1 MKIQNKITL
10 LFLALS
16 TGILVLLNAFI
27 FYFEYRF
34 NYEDFFKRLETRVN
48 IMSRVRLHPD
58 AESRAYEEM
67 RNRYLER
74 LDHEKE
80 QLLQADPSGR
90 FDNEGLP
97 QTFVKEV
104 IKYGAARHRSKT
116 QFFAGKLVSQGNN
129 KYIVV
134 VSASNPY
141 GLREISELRRI
152 LLLGFIGAIAVA
164 FVVGKVFSYYTFM
177 PVRKL
182 TEEVNLI
189 TSDNLHSRLETTK
202 SKDEIA
208 ELIRTFNSMINRLET
223 AFTTQTN
230 FVSNASHELR
240 TPLTIIN
247 GEVELAL
254 NQPDPTGQQHTVLQT
269 IRTETDKLIQ
279 IINNLLL
286 LAQSGFDGKKQ
297 NWQKVRMDELLWLAI
312 ASSKKIYPDSNVEVD
327 HLNLPDNEQLL
338 YVMGNDNLLRL
349 AITNIITNACK
360 YSKNKLV
367 NIRLV
372 AKQNQLLIDV
382 ADQGIGI
389 PAADLKHIFEPFFR
403 ASNTYAYEGHGVGL
417 ALTFNI
423 IRQHRGTLNIQSE
436 VGTGTKVQIVLP
448 IAEPE

>member
-27 FYFEYRF
+27 FYFEYKF

-58 AESRAYEEM
+58 AESRAYEEV

-80 QLLQADPSGR
+80 QLLQANSNGH
-90 FDNEGLP
+90 FDEEGLP
-97 QTFVKEV
+97 KTFIKE
-104 IKYGAARHRSKT
+104 ILRNGTARYRSKSN
-116 QFFAGKLVSQGNN
+116 FFAGKLISQETS
-129 KYIVV
+129 KFIVV

-141 GLREISELRRI
+141 GLREINELRRI
-152 LLLGFIGAIAVA
+152 LLYGFIGAILVA
-164 FVVGKVFSYYTFM
+164 FAVGKVFSYYTFM

-208 ELIRTFNSMINRLET
+208 ELTRTFNSMINRLET
-223 AFTTQTN
+223 AFATQTN

-254 NQPDPTGQQHTVLQT
+254 NQPDPTGGQHAVLQT

-312 ASSKKIYPDSNVEVD
+312 ASSKKIYPDSNIEVD

-338 YVMGNDNLLRL
+338 HVRGNDNLLRL
-349 AITNIITNACK
+349 AITNIISNACK

-367 NIRLV
+367 TVKLV
-372 AKQNQLLIDV
+372 AEQNQLLIDV
-382 ADQGIGI
+382 ADEGIGI
-389 PAADLKHIFEPFFR
+389 PEADLKHIFEPFFR

-417 ALTFNI
+417 ALTYNI
-423 IRQHRGTLNIQSE
+423 IRQHNGAIHIQSE
-436 VGTGTKVQIVLP
+436 VGSGTRVQIILP
-448 IAEPE
+448 ITEPQ

>member
-27 FYFEYRF
+27 FYFEYKF

-58 AESRAYEEM
+58 AESRAYEEV

-80 QLLQADPSGR
+80 QLLQADSTGR
-90 FDNEGLP
+90 FDEEGLP
-97 QTFVKEV
+97 KSFVKEV
-104 IKYGAARHRSKT
+104 TQNGTARHRSKS
-116 QFFAGKLVSQGNN
+116 QFFVGKLVLQGNS

-134 VSASNPY
+134 VSALNPY

-152 LLLGFIGAIAVA
+152 LLLGFIGAILVA
-164 FVVGKVFSYYTFM
+164 FLVGKVFSYYTFM

-189 TSDNLHSRLETTK
+189 TSDNLHSRLETTN

-254 NQPDPTGQQHTVLQT
+254 NQPDPTGAQHPVLQT

-338 YVMGNDNLLRL
+338 YAMGNDNLLRL

-367 NIRLV
+367 TIRLV
-372 AKQNQLLIDV
+372 AEQNQLLIDV

-389 PAADLKHIFEPFFR
+389 PEADLKHIFEPFFR

-423 IRQHRGTLNIQSE
+423 IRQHNGTLNLQSE
-436 VGTGTKVQIVLP
+436 VGVGTKVQIVLP

>member
-10 LFLALS
+10 LFLILS

-27 FYFEYRF
+27 FYFEYKF

-58 AESRAYEEM
+58 AESRAYEEV

-80 QLLQADPSGR
+80 QLLQADSSGH
-90 FDNEGLP
+90 FEDEGLP
-97 QTFVKEV
+97 KTFLKE
-104 IKYGAARHRSKT
+104 IIRNGTARHRSKS
-116 QFFAGKLVSQGNN
+116 QFFAGKLVSQGSNQF
-129 KYIVV
+129 IIV

-141 GLREISELRRI
+141 GLREINELRRI
-152 LLLGFIGAIAVA
+152 LLLGFIGAILVA
-164 FVVGKVFSYYTFM
+164 FLVGKAFSYYTFM

-182 TEEVNLI
+182 TDEVNLI

-208 ELIRTFNSMINRLET
+208 ELVRTFNSMINRLET

-254 NQPDPTGQQHTVLQT
+254 NQPDPTGKQHEVLQT

-312 ASSKKIYPDSNVEVD
+312 ASSKKIYPDSYVEVD
-327 HLNLPDNEQLL
+327 HLHLPDNEQLL
-338 YVMGNDNLLRL
+338 YVLGNDNLLRL

-367 NIRLV
+367 TIRLV
-372 AKQNQLLIDV
+372 AEENQLLIDV

-389 PAADLKHIFEPFFR
+389 PEADLKHIFEPFFR

-417 ALTFNI
+417 ALTYNI
-423 IRQHRGTLNIQSE
+423 IRQHSGTINIHSE
-436 VGTGTKVQIVLP
+436 VGTGTKMQIVLP
-448 IAEPE
+448 IAETG

>member
-27 FYFEYRF
+27 FYFEYKF

-58 AESRAYEEM
+58 AESRAYQEV
-67 RNRYLER
+67 RNHYLER

-80 QLLQADPSGR
+80 QLLQADSNGR
-90 FDNEGLP
+90 VNEEGLP
-97 QTFVKEV
+97 KTFIKE
-104 IKYGAARHRSKT
+104 ILRNGTARYRSKSK
-116 QFFAGKLVSQGNN
+116 FFAGKLISQETS
-129 KYIVV
+129 KFIVV

-141 GLREISELRRI
+141 GLREINELRRI
-152 LLLGFIGAIAVA
+152 LLYGFIGAILVA
-164 FVVGKVFSYYTFM
+164 FAVGKVFSYYTFM

-208 ELIRTFNSMINRLET
+208 ELTRTFNSMINRLDT
-223 AFTTQTN
+223 AFATQTN

-254 NQPDPTGQQHTVLQT
+254 NQPDPTGGQHAVLQT

-338 YVMGNDNLLRL
+338 RVRGNDNLLRL
-349 AITNIITNACK
+349 AITNIISNACK

-367 NIRLV
+367 TVKLV
-372 AKQNQLLIDV
+372 AEQNQLLIDV
-382 ADQGIGI
+382 ADEGIGI
-389 PAADLKHIFEPFFR
+389 PEADLKHIFEPFFR

-423 IRQHRGTLNIQSE
+423 IRQHNGTIHIQSE
-436 VGTGTKVQIVLP
+436 VGIGTKVQIVLP

>member
-27 FYFEYRF
+27 FYFEYKF

-58 AESRAYEEM
+58 AESRAYEEV

-80 QLLQADPSGR
+80 QLLQADSNGR
-90 FDNEGLP
+90 FDEEGLP
-97 QTFVKEV
+97 KTFIKE
-104 IKYGAARHRSKT
+104 ILRNGTARYRSRSN
-116 QFFAGKLVSQGNN
+116 FFAGKLISQETS
-129 KYIVV
+129 KFIVV

-141 GLREISELRRI
+141 GLREINELRRI
-152 LLLGFIGAIAVA
+152 LLYGFIGAILVA
-164 FVVGKVFSYYTFM
+164 FAVGKVFSYYTFM

-208 ELIRTFNSMINRLET
+208 ELTRTFNSMINRLET
-223 AFTTQTN
+223 AFATQTN

-254 NQPDPTGQQHTVLQT
+254 NQPDPTGGQHAVLQT

-312 ASSKKIYPDSNVEVD
+312 ASSKKIYPDSNIEVD

-338 YVMGNDNLLRL
+338 YVRGNDNLLRL
-349 AITNIITNACK
+349 AITNIISNACK

-367 NIRLV
+367 TVKL
-372 AKQNQLLIDV
+372 AAEQNQLLIDV
-382 ADQGIGI
+382 ADEGIGI
-389 PAADLKHIFEPFFR
+389 PEADLKHIFEPFFR

-423 IRQHRGTLNIQSE
+423 IRQHNGTIHIQSE
-436 VGTGTKVQIVLP
+436 VGSGTRVQIILP
-448 IAEPE
+448 ITEPQ

>member
-27 FYFEYRF
+27 FYFEYKF

-58 AESRAYEEM
+58 AESRAYEEV

-80 QLLQADPSGR
+80 QLLQADSTGR
-90 FDNEGLP
+90 FDEEGLP
-97 QTFVKEV
+97 KSFVKEV
-104 IKYGAARHRSKT
+104 IQYGTARHRSKS
-116 QFFAGKLVSQGNN
+116 QFFAGKLVVQGSN

-134 VSASNPY
+134 VSALNPY

-152 LLLGFIGAIAVA
+152 LLLGFIGAILVA
-164 FVVGKVFSYYTFM
+164 FLVGKVFSYYTFM

-189 TSDNLHSRLETTK
+189 TSDNLHSRLETNN

-254 NQPDPTGQQHTVLQT
+254 NQPDPTGAQHPVLQT

-367 NIRLV
+367 TIRLV
-372 AKQNQLLIDV
+372 AEQNQLLIDV

-389 PAADLKHIFEPFFR
+389 PEADLKHIFEPFFR

-423 IRQHRGTLNIQSE
+423 IRQHNGTLNLQSE
-436 VGTGTKVQIVLP
+436 VGVGTKVQIVLP

>member
-10 LFLALS
+10 LFLVLS

-48 IMSRVRLHPD
+48 IMSRVRLYPD
-58 AESRAYEEM
+58 AESRAYEEV

-80 QLLQADPSGR
+80 QLLQADAKGR
-90 FDNEGLP
+90 FNNEGLP
-97 QTFVKEV
+97 EAFLKE
-104 IKYGAARHRSKT
+104 IIRNGAARHRSKS
-116 QFFAGKLVSQGNN
+116 QFFAGKLVAQGNN
-129 KYIVV
+129 KFIVV

-141 GLREISELRRI
+141 GLREINELRRI
-152 LLLGFIGAIAVA
+152 LLLGFIGAILVA

-254 NQPDPTGQQHTVLQT
+254 NQPDPTGKQHEVLQT
-269 IRTETDKLIQ
+269 IRTETDKLIL

-312 ASSKKIYPDSNVEVD
+312 ASSKKIYPDSNAEVD

-367 NIRLV
+367 TIRL
-372 AKQNQLLIDV
+372 AAQDNQLIIDV
-382 ADQGIGI
+382 TDQGIGI
-389 PAADLKHIFEPFFR
+389 PEEDLKHIFEPFFR

-417 ALTFNI
+417 ALTNNI
-423 IRQHRGTLNIQSE
+423 IRQHNGSIHIRSE
-436 VGTGTKVQIVLP
+436 VGVGTTVQVILP
-448 IAEPE
+448 IAEPA

>member
-10 LFLALS
+10 LFLVLS

-27 FYFEYRF
+27 FYFEYKF

-58 AESRAYEEM
+58 AESRAYEEV

-80 QLLQADPSGR
+80 QLLQADSSGK
-90 FDNEGLP
+90 FDDEGLP
-97 QTFVKEV
+97 KSFLKE
-104 IKYGAARHRSKT
+104 IIHNGTARHRSKT
-116 QFFAGKLVSQGNN
+116 QFFAGKLVSQGSN
-129 KYIVV
+129 KFIVI

-152 LLLGFIGAIAVA
+152 LLLGFIGAILVA
-164 FVVGKVFSYYTFM
+164 FFVGKVFSYYTFM

-208 ELIRTFNSMINRLET
+208 ELIGTFNSMINRLET

-254 NQPDPTGQQHTVLQT
+254 NQPDHTGQQHVVLQT

-297 NWQKVRMDELLWLAI
+297 NWQRVRMDELLWLAI

-338 YVMGNDNLLRL
+338 YVKGNDNLLRL

-367 NIRLV
+367 TIRLV
-372 AKQNQLLIDV
+372 AEQNQLLVDV
-382 ADQGIGI
+382 SDQGIGI
-389 PAADLKHIFEPFFR
+389 PEADLKHIFEPFFR

-423 IRQHRGTLNIQSE
+423 IRQHNGTLHIQSE
-436 VGTGTKVQIVLP
+436 VGAGTKAQIVLP

>member
-27 FYFEYRF
+27 FYFEYKF

-58 AESRAYEEM
+58 AESRAYQEV
-67 RNRYLER
+67 RNHYLER

-80 QLLQADPSGR
+80 QLLQADSDGR
-90 FDNEGLP
+90 FKEEGLP
-97 QTFVKEV
+97 KTLIKE
-104 IKYGAARHRSKT
+104 ILRNGTARYRSKSN
-116 QFFAGKLVSQGNN
+116 FFAGKLISQETS
-129 KYIVV
+129 KFIVV

-141 GLREISELRRI
+141 GLREINELRRI
-152 LLLGFIGAIAVA
+152 LLYGFIGAILVA
-164 FVVGKVFSYYTFM
+164 FAVGKVFSYYTFM

-208 ELIRTFNSMINRLET
+208 ELTRTFNSMINRLDT
-223 AFTTQTN
+223 AFATQTN

-254 NQPDPTGQQHTVLQT
+254 NQPDPTGGQHAVLQT

-312 ASSKKIYPDSNVEVD
+312 ASSKKIYPDSNIEVD
-327 HLNLPDNEQLL
+327 HLNLPDH
-338 YVMGNDNLLRL
+338 VRGNDNLLRL
-349 AITNIITNACK
+349 AITNIISNACK

-367 NIRLV
+367 TVKL
-372 AKQNQLLIDV
+372 AAEQNQLLIDV
-382 ADQGIGI
+382 ADEGIGI
-389 PAADLKHIFEPFFR
+389 PKADLKHIFEPFFR

-417 ALTFNI
+417 ALAFNI
-423 IRQHRGTLNIQSE
+423 IRQHNGTIHIQSE
-436 VGTGTKVQIVLP
+436 VGSGTRVQIILP

>member
-27 FYFEYRF
+27 FYFEYKF

-58 AESRAYEEM
+58 AESRAYQEV
-67 RNRYLER
+67 RNHYLER

-80 QLLQADPSGR
+80 QLLQADSHGR
-90 FDNEGLP
+90 FKEEGLP
-97 QTFVKEV
+97 KTLIKE
-104 IKYGAARHRSKT
+104 ILRNGTARYRSKSK
-116 QFFAGKLVSQGNN
+116 FFAGKFISQETN
-129 KYIVV
+129 KFIVV

-141 GLREISELRRI
+141 GLREINELRRI
-152 LLLGFIGAIAVA
+152 LLYGFIGAILVA
-164 FVVGKVFSYYTFM
+164 FAVGKVFSYYTFM

-208 ELIRTFNSMINRLET
+208 ELTRTFNSMINRLDT
-223 AFTTQTN
+223 AFATQTN

-254 NQPDPTGQQHTVLQT
+254 NQPDPTGGQHAVLQT

-312 ASSKKIYPDSNVEVD
+312 ASSKKIYPDSNIEVD
-327 HLNLPDNEQLL
+327 HLNLPDNEQMLH
-338 YVMGNDNLLRL
+338 VRGNDNLLRL
-349 AITNIITNACK
+349 AITNIISNACK

-367 NIRLV
+367 TVKL
-372 AKQNQLLIDV
+372 AAEQNQLLIDV
-382 ADQGIGI
+382 ADEGIGI
-389 PAADLKHIFEPFFR
+389 PKADLKHIFEPFFR

-423 IRQHRGTLNIQSE
+423 IRQHNGTINIQSE
-436 VGTGTKVQIVLP
+436 VGSGTRVQIILP
-448 IAEPE
+448 IAEPQ

>member
-27 FYFEYRF
+27 FYFEYKF

-58 AESRAYEEM
+58 AESRAYEEV

-80 QLLQADPSGR
+80 QLLKADSTGH
-90 FDNEGLP
+90 FDDEGLP
-97 QTFVKEV
+97 KSFLKE
-104 IKYGAARHRSKT
+104 IIHNGIARHRSKT
-116 QFFAGKLVSQGNN
+116 QFYAGKLVLQGNN
-129 KYIVV
+129 QFIVV

-208 ELIRTFNSMINRLET
+208 ELIRTFNNMINRLET

-254 NQPDPTGQQHTVLQT
+254 NQPDPTGKQHVVLQT

-297 NWQKVRMDELLWLAI
+297 NWQRVRMDELLWLAI
-312 ASSKKIYPDSNVEVD
+312 ASGKKIYPDSNVEVD

-367 NIRLV
+367 TIRLV
-372 AKQNQLLIDV
+372 AEQNQLLIDV

-389 PAADLKHIFEPFFR
+389 PEDDLKHIFEPFFR

-423 IRQHRGTLNIQSE
+423 IRQHNGSLHIQSE
-436 VGTGTKVQIVLP
+436 VGVGTKVQIVLP

>member
-27 FYFEYRF
+27 FYFEYKF

-58 AESRAYEEM
+58 AESRAYEEV

-80 QLLQADPSGR
+80 QLLQADSTGR
-90 FDNEGLP
+90 FDEEGLP
-97 QTFVKEV
+97 KSFIKEV
-104 IKYGAARHRSKT
+104 TQNGTARHRSKS
-116 QFFAGKLVSQGNN
+116 QFFVGKLVLQGSS

-134 VSASNPY
+134 VSALNPY

-152 LLLGFIGAIAVA
+152 LLLGFIGAILVA
-164 FVVGKVFSYYTFM
+164 FLVGKVFSYYTFM

-189 TSDNLHSRLETTK
+189 TSDNLHSRLETNN

-254 NQPDPTGQQHTVLQT
+254 NQPDPTGAQHPVLQT

-312 ASSKKIYPDSNVEVD
+312 ASSKKIYLDSNVEVD

-367 NIRLV
+367 TIRLV
-372 AKQNQLLIDV
+372 AEQNQLLIDV

-389 PAADLKHIFEPFFR
+389 PEADLKHIFEPFFR

-423 IRQHRGTLNIQSE
+423 IRQHNGTLNLQSE
-436 VGTGTKVQIVLP
+436 VGVGTKVQIVLP

>member
-10 LFLALS
+10 LFLVLS

-27 FYFEYRF
+27 FYFEYKF

-58 AESRAYEEM
+58 AESRAYQEV
-67 RNRYLER
+67 RNHYLER

-80 QLLQADPSGR
+80 QLLQADSDGR
-90 FDNEGLP
+90 FKEEGLP
-97 QTFVKEV
+97 KTLIKE
-104 IKYGAARHRSKT
+104 ILRNGTARYRSKSK
-116 QFFAGKLVSQGNN
+116 FFAGKFISQ
-129 KYIVV
+129 KTSKFIVV

-141 GLREISELRRI
+141 GLREINELRRI
-152 LLLGFIGAIAVA
+152 LLYGFIGAILVA
-164 FVVGKVFSYYTFM
+164 FAVGKVFSYYTFM

-208 ELIRTFNSMINRLET
+208 ELTRTFNSMINRLDT
-223 AFTTQTN
+223 AFATQTN

-254 NQPDPTGQQHTVLQT
+254 NQPDPTGGQHAVLQT

-312 ASSKKIYPDSNVEVD
+312 ASSKKIYPDSNIEVD
-327 HLNLPDNEQLL
+327 HLNLPDNEQMLH
-338 YVMGNDNLLRL
+338 VRGNDNLLRL
-349 AITNIITNACK
+349 AITNIISNACK

-367 NIRLV
+367 TVKL
-372 AKQNQLLIDV
+372 AAEQSQLLIDV
-382 ADQGIGI
+382 ADEGIGI
-389 PAADLKHIFEPFFR
+389 PEADLKHIFEPFFR

-423 IRQHRGTLNIQSE
+423 IRQHNGTINIQSE
-436 VGTGTKVQIVLP
+436 VGSGTRVQIILP
-448 IAEPE
+448 IAEPQ